1 MDKIPPE
8 LIGRAIQDAD
18 FRRRL
23 LADPESAVTAEG
35 YALDQDQIE
44 ALQEL
49 DPEAID
55 EAIEALVGDLD
66 SSKWG

>member
-1 MDKIPPE
+1 MEQIPPE
-8 LIGRAIQDAD
+8 LIGRAVQDPD

-23 LADPESAVTAEG
+23 LADPRKAVADEG
-35 YALDQDQIE
+35 YELDQEQIE

-49 DPEAID
+49 DPEAVD
-55 EAIEALVGDLD
+55 RAIESLVGELD

>member
-1 MDKIPPE
+1 MEQIPPE
-8 LIGRAIQDAD
+8 LIGRAVQDPE

-23 LADPESAVTAEG
+23 LADPKKTVAEEG
-35 YALDQDQIE
+35 YELDEDQIE
-44 ALQEL
+44 ALQQL

-55 EAIEALVGDLD
+55 KAIDALVGELD

>member
-1 MDKIPPE
+1 MEQIPPE
-8 LIGRAIQDAD
+8 LIGRAVQDPD

-23 LADPESAVTAEG
+23 LSNPKEAVAAEG
-35 YALDQDQIE
+35 YELDQEQIE
-44 ALQEL
+44 ALQQL

-55 EAIEALVGDLD
+55 RAIEALAGELD